1 MRKIEGIL
9 KSPGYFFST
18 YRSYFIS
25 TRLKPKVSDEV
36 ECLPLEYIR
45 FKGILL
51 VMGVPVRGKVFY
63 FSRVSRLFYIYLL
76 TSFIHGKNLSV

>member
-18 YRSYFIS
+18 YRSYLIS

-51 VMGVPVRGKVFY
+51 VMGVPVRGKVFSEGRY
-63 FSRVSRLFYIYLL
+63 FTFHAYLVYFIFIY
-76 TSFIHGKNLSV
+76 